1 MVCLCFS
8 GSPVN
13 VLVSLEREDELV
25 GSVVAPFFPQVRR
38 ERERERG
45 RERER
50 ERERGSCCHIL
61 LVRREGVNGERG
73 IKSSTISLER
83 ENGS

>member
-25 GSVVAPFFPQVRR
+25 GPVVAPFFPQVRR
-38 ERERERG
+38 EREREI
-45 RERER
+45 EREKKR
-50 ERERGSCCHIL
+50 TVVATSFC
-61 LVRREGVNGERG
+61 
-73 IKSSTISLER
+73 
-83 ENGS
+83 

>member
-25 GSVVAPFFPQVRR
+25 GPVVAPFFPQVRR
-38 ERERERG
+38 ERERD
-45 RERER
+45 REREK
-50 ERERGSCCHIL
+50 EDSCCHIL
-61 LVRREGVNGERG
+61 LLRREGANGG
-73 IKSSTISLER
+73 
-83 ENGS
+83 G